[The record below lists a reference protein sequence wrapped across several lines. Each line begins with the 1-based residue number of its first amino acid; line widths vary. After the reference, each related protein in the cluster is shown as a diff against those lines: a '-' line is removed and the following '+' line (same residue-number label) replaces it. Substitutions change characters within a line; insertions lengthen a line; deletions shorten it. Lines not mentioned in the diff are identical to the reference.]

1 MDGLLKRVEKRSL
14 LKCYKNSYL
23 SYFLMYNFY
32 YLSWALFSALISV
45 YLMDRGFKASDV
57 SLVVSASFLTS
68 MITQPIIG
76 KWNDEFDIKKVNAIL
91 FVIVAIGGI
100 VFMVSNSLFM
110 IAVSYSV
117 VLMMINGVN
126 PVMEKIATA
135 SPYQYGKIRIWGT
148 IGYALGPQFAGILYD
163 LVAPQAIFIVF
174 VLTMILC
181 IIGLVGTE
189 PDIKKEAAKENEK
202 VKTLTLFKNKKF
214 VYYLAICA
222 IFYGVT
228 NMSNTFVPS
237 MLTDKGL
244 DVDVTSTILS
254 IAVFC
259 EAPLVLFSN
268 RFMDKIANKTL
279 LIISISMVC
288 LQCAVYG
295 FNLPLIFIVLITFL
309 AKHPSGMLYIMINL
323 KVINTLIDENQ
334 QITALAYVATL
345 KNLVAIIFQNVAG
358 NILDVTTYSNLYLI
372 CFGWMLVALIL
383 VIFFK
388 ISSGNDKKL
397 FN

>member
-148 IGYALGPQFAGILYD
+148 IGYALGSQFAGILYD

-202 VKTLTLFKNKKF
+202 VKTMTLFKNKKF

-222 IFYGVT
+222 IFYGIT

-295 FNLPLIFIVLITFL
+295 FDLPLIFIVLITFL

-345 KNLVAIIFQNVAG
+345 KNLVVIIFQNVAG

>member
-148 IGYALGPQFAGILYD
+148 IGYALGSQFAGILYD

-202 VKTLTLFKNKKF
+202 VKILTLFKNKKF

-222 IFYGVT
+222 IFYGIT

-268 RFMDKIANKTL
+268 RFMDKTANKTL

>member
-148 IGYALGPQFAGILYD
+148 IGYALGSQFAGILYD

-181 IIGLVGTE
+181 IIGLVETE

>member
-148 IGYALGPQFAGILYD
+148 IGYALGSQFAGILYD

-202 VKTLTLFKNKKF
+202 VKTMTLFKNKKF

-222 IFYGVT
+222 IFYGIT

-295 FNLPLIFIVLITFL
+295 FDLPLIFIVLITFL

-334 QITALAYVATL
+334 QITALALVATL

>member
-45 YLMDRGFKASDV
+45 CLLDRGFKASDV

-148 IGYALGPQFAGILYD
+148 IGYALGSQFAGILYD

-222 IFYGVT
+222 IFYGIT

-295 FNLPLIFIVLITFL
+295 FDLPLIFILLITFL

>member
-91 FVIVAIGGI
+91 FVIAAIGGI

-117 VLMMINGVN
+117 VLVMINGVN

-148 IGYALGPQFAGILYD
+148 IGYALGSQFAGILYD

-202 VKTLTLFKNKKF
+202 VKTMTLFKNKKF

-222 IFYGVT
+222 IFYGIT

-295 FNLPLIFIVLITFL
+295 FDLPLIFIVLITFL

>member
-76 KWNDEFDIKKVNAIL
+76 NWNDEFDIKKVNAIL

-148 IGYALGPQFAGILYD
+148 IGYALGAQFAGILYD

-202 VKTLTLFKNKKF
+202 VKTMTLFKNKKF

>member
-1 MDGLLKRVEKRSL
+1 
-14 LKCYKNSYL
+14 
-23 SYFLMYNFY
+23 
-32 YLSWALFSALISV
+32 
-45 YLMDRGFKASDV
+45 
-57 SLVVSASFLTS
+57 
-68 MITQPIIG
+68 
-76 KWNDEFDIKKVNAIL
+76 
-91 FVIVAIGGI
+91 
-100 VFMVSNSLFM
+100 MVSNSLFM

-148 IGYALGPQFAGILYD
+148 IGYALGSQFAGILYD

-202 VKTLTLFKNKKF
+202 VKILTLFKNKKF

-334 QITALAYVATL
+334 QITALAYVVTL

>member
-135 SPYQYGKIRIWGT
+135 SPYQYRKIRIWGT
-148 IGYALGPQFAGILYD
+148 IGYALGSQFAGILYD

-189 PDIKKEAAKENEK
+189 PDIKKEAANENEK
-202 VKTLTLFKNKKF
+202 VKTMTLFKNKKF

-222 IFYGVT
+222 IFYGIT

-295 FNLPLIFIVLITFL
+295 FDLPLIFILLITFL

>member
-148 IGYALGPQFAGILYD
+148 IGYALGSQFAGILYD

-202 VKTLTLFKNKKF
+202 VKALTLFKNKKF

-295 FNLPLIFIVLITFL
+295 FDLPLIFIVLITFL

-334 QITALAYVATL
+334 QITALALVATL

>member
-91 FVIVAIGGI
+91 FVIAAIGGI

-148 IGYALGPQFAGILYD
+148 IGYTLGSQFAGILYD

-295 FNLPLIFIVLITFL
+295 FDLPLIFIVLITFL

-334 QITALAYVATL
+334 QITALALVATL

>member
-148 IGYALGPQFAGILYD
+148 IGYALGSQFAGILYD

-202 VKTLTLFKNKKF
+202 VKTMTLFKNKKF

-222 IFYGVT
+222 IFYGIT

-295 FNLPLIFIVLITFL
+295 FDLPLIFILLITFL

-345 KNLVAIIFQNVAG
+345 KNLVAIIFQNIAG

-372 CFGWMLVALIL
+372 CFGWMLGALIL

>member
-1 MDGLLKRVEKRSL
+1 MDGLLKRVGKRSL

-100 VFMVSNSLFM
+100 VFIVSNSLFM

-148 IGYALGPQFAGILYD
+148 IGYALGSQFAGILYD

-189 PDIKKEAAKENEK
+189 PDIKKEAANENEK
-202 VKTLTLFKNKKF
+202 VKTMTLFKNKKF

-222 IFYGVT
+222 IFYGIT

-295 FNLPLIFIVLITFL
+295 FDLPLIFILLITFL

>member
-100 VFMVSNSLFM
+100 IFMVSNSLFM

-148 IGYALGPQFAGILYD
+148 IGYALGSQFAGILYD

-202 VKTLTLFKNKKF
+202 IKTLTLFKNKKF

-334 QITALAYVATL
+334 QITALALVATL

>member
-148 IGYALGPQFAGILYD
+148 IGYALGSQFAGILYD

-189 PDIKKEAAKENEK
+189 PDIKKEAANENEK
-202 VKTLTLFKNKKF
+202 VKTMTLFKNKKF

-295 FNLPLIFIVLITFL
+295 FDLPLIFIVLITFL

>member
-148 IGYALGPQFAGILYD
+148 IGYALGSQFAGILYD

-181 IIGLVGTE
+181 IIGLIGTE

-202 VKTLTLFKNKKF
+202 VKTMTLFKNKKF

-222 IFYGVT
+222 IFYGIT

>member
-148 IGYALGPQFAGILYD
+148 IGYALGSQFAGILYD

-202 VKTLTLFKNKKF
+202 VKTMTLFKNKKF
-214 VYYLAICA
+214 VYYLAIYA

-268 RFMDKIANKTL
+268 RFMDKIVNKTL

-295 FNLPLIFIVLITFL
+295 FNLPLIFILLITFL

-334 QITALAYVATL
+334 QITALAYVAIL

>member
-148 IGYALGPQFAGILYD
+148 IGYALGSQFAGILYD

-202 VKTLTLFKNKKF
+202 VKTSTLFKNKKF

-295 FNLPLIFIVLITFL
+295 FDLPLIFIVLITFL

>member
-76 KWNDEFDIKKVNAIL
+76 KWNDEFNIKKVNAIL

-148 IGYALGPQFAGILYD
+148 IGYALGSQFAGILYD

-181 IIGLVGTE
+181 IIGLVETE

-202 VKTLTLFKNKKF
+202 VKTSTLFKNKKF

-268 RFMDKIANKTL
+268 RFMDKTANKTL

-295 FNLPLIFIVLITFL
+295 FDLPLIFILLITFL

>member
-148 IGYALGPQFAGILYD
+148 IGYALGSQFAGILYD

-202 VKTLTLFKNKKF
+202 VKTMTLFKNKKF

-345 KNLVAIIFQNVAG
+345 KNLVAIIFQNIAG

-372 CFGWMLVALIL
+372 CFGWMLGALIL

>member
-148 IGYALGPQFAGILYD
+148 IGYALGSQFAGILYD

-202 VKTLTLFKNKKF
+202 VKTMTLFKNKKF
-214 VYYLAICA
+214 VYYLAICT

>member
-148 IGYALGPQFAGILYD
+148 IGYALGSQFAGILYD

-181 IIGLVGTE
+181 IIGLVETE

-202 VKTLTLFKNKKF
+202 VKTSTLFKNKKF

-295 FNLPLIFIVLITFL
+295 FDLPLIFILLITFL

>member
-148 IGYALGPQFAGILYD
+148 IGYALGSQFAGILYD

-189 PDIKKEAAKENEK
+189 PDIKKEAANENEK
-202 VKTLTLFKNKKF
+202 VKTMTLFKNKKF

-372 CFGWMLVALIL
+372 CFGWMLGALIL

>member
-148 IGYALGPQFAGILYD
+148 IGYALGSQFAGILYD

-202 VKTLTLFKNKKF
+202 VKTMTLFKNKKF

-295 FNLPLIFIVLITFL
+295 FNLPLIFILLITFL

>member
-91 FVIVAIGGI
+91 FVIAAIGGI

-135 SPYQYGKIRIWGT
+135 SPYHYGKIRIWGT
-148 IGYALGPQFAGILYD
+148 IGYALGSQFAGILYD

-202 VKTLTLFKNKKF
+202 VKTMTLFKNKKF

-222 IFYGVT
+222 IFYGIT

-295 FNLPLIFIVLITFL
+295 FDLPLIFILLITFL

>member
-148 IGYALGPQFAGILYD
+148 IGYALGSQFAGILYD

-202 VKTLTLFKNKKF
+202 VKTMTLFKNKKF

-295 FNLPLIFIVLITFL
+295 FNLPLIFILLITFL

-334 QITALAYVATL
+334 QITALALVATL

>member
-148 IGYALGPQFAGILYD
+148 IGYALGSQFAGILYD

-189 PDIKKEAAKENEK
+189 PDIKKEAANENEK

-295 FNLPLIFIVLITFL
+295 FDLPLIFILLITFL

>member
-148 IGYALGPQFAGILYD
+148 IGYALGSQFAGILYD

-334 QITALAYVATL
+334 QITALALVATL

>member
-91 FVIVAIGGI
+91 FVIAAIGGI

-148 IGYALGPQFAGILYD
+148 IGYALGSQFAGILYD

-202 VKTLTLFKNKKF
+202 VKTMTLFKNKKF

-295 FNLPLIFIVLITFL
+295 FDLPLIFILLITFL

>member
-45 YLMDRGFKASDV
+45 YLMDRGFKAGDV

-148 IGYALGPQFAGILYD
+148 IGYALGSQFAGILYD

-189 PDIKKEAAKENEK
+189 PDIKKEAANENEK
-202 VKTLTLFKNKKF
+202 VKILTLFKNKKF

-323 KVINTLIDENQ
+323 KVINTLIGENQ
-334 QITALAYVATL
+334 QITALALVATL

>member
-91 FVIVAIGGI
+91 FVIAAIGGI

-148 IGYALGPQFAGILYD
+148 IGYALGSQFAGILYD

-202 VKTLTLFKNKKF
+202 VKTMTLFKNKKF

-222 IFYGVT
+222 IFYGIT

-345 KNLVAIIFQNVAG
+345 KNLVAIIFQG